1 MAVRLTRYECER
13 NLLPQVCTRCGAP
26 AEGGARLMLLTPA
39 WNLTF
44 GLLLWLCPPVV
55 PSLAN
60 FVRAR
65 RSFIVPMC
73 EVHRADWQWRDRLTT
88 RLYCYCVIPA
98 YVLAVMGILVLSV
111 TDMDREVLPIDIA
124 GSISLIYMAIAWA
137 WLVTMLLVLRHTVR
151 VSRIMPRWIE
161 LWGVRA
167 DFVRALIADRVRT
180 RESDPD
186 RLGSYGDVRDD
197 YDDES
202 ARL

>member
-1 MAVRLTRYECER
+1 MAVRLTRYECEN
-13 NLLPQVCTRCGAP
+13 NLLPRVCTRCGAP
-26 AEGGARLMLLTPA
+26 AEGGARFMLLTPA
-39 WNLTF
+39 WNLAF
-44 GLLLWLCPPVV
+44 GLLICLCPPVV
-55 PSLAN
+55 PGLAN
-60 FVRAR
+60 YVRAR

-73 EVHRADWQWRDRLTT
+73 EAHRADWQWRDRFTT
-88 RLYCYCVIPA
+88 RLYCFCVIPA
-98 YVLAVMGILVLSV
+98 YVLTVLAILALSV
-111 TDMDREVLPIDIA
+111 MEMDQEDNLSDIFTSLP
-124 GSISLIYMAIAWA
+124 LIYMAIAWT
-137 WLVTMLLVLRHTVR
+137 WLVTMLLVFMHAVR

-180 RESDPD
+180 RETDPD